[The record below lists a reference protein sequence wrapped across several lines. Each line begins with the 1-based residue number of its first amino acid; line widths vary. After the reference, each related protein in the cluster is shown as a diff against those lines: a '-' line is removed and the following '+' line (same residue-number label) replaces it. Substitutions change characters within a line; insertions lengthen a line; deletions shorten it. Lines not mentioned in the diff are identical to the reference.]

1 MADATCINPSLQS
14 PLNRSS
20 KDKFIMI
27 LELPYVLRK
36 RAASD
41 PSIDINPLQISVY
54 GTIVP
59 DISVPEIDVKYAGQ
73 NFHVSAYARPNYPP
87 LSVNFIVDND
97 YKNYF
102 LLWKWLDAMN
112 LAIEDYY
119 GGTANPTAIDQ
130 AMTGDQFEYQVTFSI
145 LALNEYNQPSVEF
158 KYHRAFISKLGGIQ
172 YSYRDG
178 ALIESS
184 ADFHF
189 SQLDVYK
196 LPSQSNLLTTN

>member
-1 MADATCINPSLQS
+1 MADLNCTNPTLQS
-14 PLNRSS
+14 PLNTYS

-27 LELPYVLRK
+27 LNLPYVLRK
-36 RAASD
+36 RASADS
-41 PSIDINPLQISVY
+41 SLDINPLQISVY

-87 LSVNFIVDND
+87 LSINFVVDND

-102 LLWKWLDAMN
+102 TLWKWLDSMN

-119 GGTANPTAIDQ
+119 GGTANPTPTDI
-130 AMTGDQFEYQVTFSI
+130 AMTGDQFEYQTTFSI
-145 LALNEYNQPSVEF
+145 IALNEYNSPSIEF
-158 KYHRAFISKLGGIQ
+158 KYHRAFISRLGGIQ

-178 ALIESS
+178 TLIESS

-189 SQLDVYK
+189 SQLDVLK
-196 LPSQSNLLTTN
+196 LPNQSNILTQ